1 MTTSPLLFKYIGL
14 KYGPDNLTKRRWR
27 LSRISSFNDPFDFMP
42 RLAERKVTVEEM
54 KQEILHGELHR
65 ILSLRVIN
73 QHGVTGTEAASDYI
87 RTNLDASVESGL
99 KIAQATSSQL
109 ISESQETADI
119 FARAVCFT
127 HSDIEQS
134 DEVLMWSHYGQSHE
148 GIRVGF
154 QFPQGLHSLS
164 EVHYQEERVEV
175 YLGARPASQ
184 PELDEALQKIM
195 FTKSKAWDYEK
206 EYRMLVLSEA
216 WTKDSSLPP
225 PDNEFLTIDPLWV
238 VNVAFGAKV
247 DRKMAESKAHEL
259 SAIYP
264 HVEWLLAEYHPTEFS
279 LVYKPLPK
287 M

>member
-1 MTTSPLLFKYIGL
+1 MTTSPLLFKYIGA
-14 KYGPDNLTKRRWR
+14 KYGPENLTKRRLK
-27 LSRISSFNDPFDFMP
+27 LSRISSFNDPFDCMP
-42 RLAERKVTVEEM
+42 RLAKRKVTVEEM
-54 KQEILHGELHR
+54 KQELL
-65 ILSLRVIN
+65 
-73 QHGVTGTEAASDYI
+73 HGVTGIEAASDYI

-134 DEVLMWSHYGQSHE
+134 DEVLMWSHYGQSHK

-154 QFPQGLHSLS
+154 QFPQGLHELS
-164 EVHYQEERVEV
+164 PVHYQKERVEV
-175 YLGARPASQ
+175 YLGARPVSQ
-184 PELDEALQKIM
+184 PGLGEDLKKSM

-225 PDNEFLTIDPLWV
+225 PDNEFLTIDTLWV

-247 DRKMAESKAHEL
+247 DRKVAESKAHEL
-259 SAIYP
+259 SATYP
-264 HVEWLLAEYHPTEFS
+264 HVEWLIAEYHPTHFS
-279 LVYKPLPK
+279 LVYKALLK
-287 M
+287 G